1 MKVIY
6 DQETDS
12 LSVIFSEGH
21 VAESDEGKPGIV
33 LDYADDGRLL
43 AVEILD
49 ASSRM
54 AIPKNVEFE
63 VATAGI
69 R

>member
-12 LSVIFSEGH
+12 LSVIFSEGS
-21 VAESDEGKPGIV
+21 VVESDEGKPGII

-43 AVEILD
+43 AIEILD
-49 ASSRM
+49 ASTRM
-54 AIPKNVEFE
+54 AIPTTVDCE

>member
-12 LSVIFSEGH
+12 LSVIFSEGS
-21 VAESDEGKPGIV
+21 VVESDEGKPGII

-43 AVEILD
+43 AIEILD
-49 ASSRM
+49 ASTRM
-54 AIPKNVEFE
+54 AIPKTVEFE

-69 R
+69 H